1 MKIVT
6 FEYDNDVQV
15 GIISEDGKFV
25 IPANKYECVY
35 DLIQQ
40 TDFEELL
47 AIARVDM
54 GAVPLDQVKIL
65 APITHPRNDI
75 ICLGINYKSHDDE
88 LPDEYVPEKI
98 VQRQVPVYFSKRV
111 DRTVD
116 PEGIIDGHFNVVKE
130 LDYECELAVIIGKE
144 AKDVEE
150 KDAADYV
157 FGYTIINDV
166 TARDVQVA
174 HKQWYF
180 GKSLDT
186 FAPMG
191 PCIVTADEFDFPP
204 ALSIQ
209 CRVNGE
215 LRQDS
220 NTKYLV
226 HGIPYIIS
234 ELSKGMTLRAGT
246 IIATGTPAGT
256 GIGLNPP
263 QFLKSGDVVE
273 CSIEG
278 IGTLR
283 NTVK

>member
-1 MKIVT
+1 
-6 FEYDNDVQV
+6 
-15 GIISEDGKFV
+15 
-25 IPANKYECVY
+25 
-35 DLIQQ
+35 
-40 TDFEELL
+40 
-47 AIARVDM
+47 
-54 GAVPLDQVKIL
+54 
-65 APITHPRNDI
+65 HPRNDI
-75 ICLGINYKSHDDE
+75 ICLGINYKSHDEE
-88 LPDEYVPEKI
+88 LPDDYVPEKI

-111 DRTVD
+111 DRATD
-116 PEGIIDGHFNVVKE
+116 PDGIIDGHFNVVKE

-144 AKDVEE
+144 AKNVEE

-191 PCIVTADEFDFPP
+191 PCIVTADEFPFPP
-204 ALSIQ
+204 ALHLT
-209 CRVNGE
+209 CKVNGQ

-256 GIGLNPP
+256 GIGMNPP

-283 NTVK
+283 NVVK